1 MKSEKLPP
9 LRKLAWLI
17 LLLALCV
24 LAFAAAFLS
33 SLPGPDGMTPFSI
46 GLGAVGL
53 GLAVCAMLVFSIASG
68 VERMWKSEEAAPT
81 PAPEVA
87 AAPPPKA
94 AVPDKEP
101 GAEALL
107 LLSMLQEKGRFVDF
121 LMEDI
126 GGISNEQVG
135 AAARVVHQGCR
146 ELIKDTFAPQPVAP
160 SAESSVIK
168 LDPGYNA
175 AEFRVLGHVNAH
187 AFQGKVVHKGWRASQ
202 IKLPRVHKPAKGS
215 DGLIIVPAEVSI

>member
-9 LRKLAWLI
+9 LRKLAWFI

-24 LAFAAAFLS
+24 LAFAVAVLYS
-33 SLPGPDGMTPFSI
+33 WPGPEKMGQLSI
-46 GLGAVGL
+46 GLGTVSL
-53 GLAVCAMLVFSIASG
+53 GLIACAFLVFSIASG
-68 VERMWKSEEAAPT
+68 VERMWLSGATVPA

-94 AVPDKEP
+94 SVPEKES

-146 ELIKDTFAPQPVAP
+146 DLIKETFAPQPVSP
-160 SAESSVIK
+160 SAESTVIK

-175 AEFRVLGHVNAH
+175 AEFRVLGSVNTH

-215 DGLIIVPAEVSI
+215 DGLIIVPAEVSV